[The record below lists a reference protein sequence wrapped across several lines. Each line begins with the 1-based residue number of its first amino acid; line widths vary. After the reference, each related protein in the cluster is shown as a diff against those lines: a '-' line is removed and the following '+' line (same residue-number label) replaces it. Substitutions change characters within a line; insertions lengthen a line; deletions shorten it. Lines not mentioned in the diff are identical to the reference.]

1 MSSTSTNRTG
11 RVSSIDYERGTYE
24 VTYRDRGQSV
34 TKEINMISNGEY
46 KMPKVGQTV
55 AINHNSNGT
64 EAGVTTG
71 TVWNSSNTPAEGYEG
86 LFRKEYGQQ
95 KGECYERYDSN
106 TGVYTQY
113 APVRTGRNSNGEIYD
128 EAKGSISLIAAGQVQ
143 IESTGSSMS
152 ISAAQSTGVNSG
164 TVMVINAGT
173 DMTMEA
179 SANMG
184 IVSGGTLQQQH
195 GGDAD
200 IKYKGKLTE
209 EVTKDAKIE
218 YKAKLEEKVTGE
230 AKLDF
235 PGGLKIT
242 VGGCTIEID
251 TSGNVKIEAP
261 KIELKAADGEAEIK
275 TIKLTKHKH
284 GGGPEP
290 DPG

>member
-1 MSSTSTNRTG
+1 MSSSSTNRTG
-11 RVSSIDYERGTYE
+11 RVSSVDYERGTYE

-55 AINHNSNGT
+55 SVQHNSNGT
-64 EAGVTTG
+64 EAGVTFG
-71 TVWNSSNTPAEGYEG
+71 TVWNNSNTPAEGYEG
-86 LFRKEYGQQ
+86 LFRKEYGER

-106 TGVYTQY
+106 TGVYEMN
-113 APVRTGRNSNGEIYD
+113 APERLHQKSKNEIYT
-128 EAKGSISLIAAGQVQ
+128 EALGSISLIAGGQIQ
-143 IESTGSSMS
+143 INSTGSSVS
-152 ISAAQSTGVNSG
+152 ISGATSAGVTAG
-164 TVMVINAGT
+164 TTAVLEAGT
-173 DMTMEA
+173 DMTLEA
-179 SANMG
+179 GGQMG
-184 IVSGGTLQQQH
+184 IVSGGKLQQQH

-251 TSGNVKIEAP
+251 TSGNVKIDAP

-290 DPG
+290 DPS

>member
-1 MSSTSTNRTG
+1 MSSSSTNRTG
-11 RVSSIDYERGTYE
+11 RVSSVNHERGTYE
-24 VTYRDRGQSV
+24 VTYRDRGKSV
-34 TKEINMISNGEY
+34 TQEINMISNGEY
-46 KMPKVGQTV
+46 KMPKVGQV
-55 AINHNSNGT
+55 VSVQHNSNGT
-64 EAGVTTG
+64 EAGVTFG

-86 LFRKEYGQQ
+86 LFRKEYGER

-106 TGVYTQY
+106 TGVYEMN
-113 APVRTGRNSNGEIYD
+113 APERIHRNSKNEIYD
-128 EAKGSISLIAAGQVQ
+128 EAKGSISLIAGGQVQ
-143 IESTGSSMS
+143 ITSTGSSVS
-152 ISAAQSTGVNSG
+152 ISGATSAGVSAG

-179 SANMG
+179 AGKMG

-209 EVTKDAKIE
+209 EITKDAKIE
-218 YKAKLEEKVTGE
+218 YKAKLEKKVTGE

-251 TSGNVKIEAP
+251 TSGNVKIDAP
-261 KIELKAADGEAEIK
+261 KIELKAADGEADIK
-275 TIKLTKHKH
+275 QIKLTKHKH
-284 GGGPEP
+284 AGGPEP